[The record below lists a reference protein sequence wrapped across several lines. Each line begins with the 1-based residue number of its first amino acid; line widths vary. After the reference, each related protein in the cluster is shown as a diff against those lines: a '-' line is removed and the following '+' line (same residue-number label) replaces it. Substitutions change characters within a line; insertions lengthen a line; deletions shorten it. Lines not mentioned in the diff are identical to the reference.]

1 MRRNQKNSGN
11 RRKANPSL
19 SAGGK
24 RVGRSPAEESR
35 FSFKYSIRN
44 EKGIDVRVCQKTF
57 CSVYGFGPKTLLVL
71 RKKCSGKLDPDK
83 RVESMASIRQ
93 LGKILKTLL
102 ENTFVPFL
110 PGRAIITGRTMLE
123 GFISPLNCL

>member
-35 FSFKYSIRN
+35 FSFKYSIRKMRK
-44 EKGIDVRVCQKTF
+44 ELMYVCVKKRF
-57 CSVYGFGPKTLLVL
+57 VL
-71 RKKCSGKLDPDK
+71 CMDLDLK
-83 RVESMASIRQ
+83 R
-93 LGKILKTLL
+93 
-102 ENTFVPFL
+102 F
-110 PGRAIITGRTMLE
+110 
-123 GFISPLNCL
+123 